1 MSTFCVPVL
10 LRDNPN
16 RYMSKR
22 IFSNEELRELEGNPN
37 VAKVSTKSI
46 TYARKFKE
54 LALQQYEQGMST
66 SDIFKQAGFN
76 FHVIGKKQPKSC
88 LVRWRRQFKENGLE
102 GLIDT
107 RGKHETKRVPRNTET
122 DRLKWLEAEVK
133 YLKAEN
139 AFLAQLRAKRA
150 E

>member
-1 MSTFCVPVL
+1 
-10 LRDNPN
+10 
-16 RYMSKR
+16 MSKR
-22 IFSNEELRELEGNPN
+22 IFSSEELKELASNPN

-46 TYARKFKE
+46 TYAQKFKE
-54 LALQQYEQGMST
+54 QAIEQYEQGMSAT
-66 SDIFKQAGFN
+66 EIFKLVGFN
-76 FHVIGKKQPKSC
+76 LRVIGRQTPKGC
-88 LVRWRRQFKENGLE
+88 LLRWRRQFKQKGLE
-102 GLIDT
+102 GLLDT
-107 RGKHETKRVPRNTET
+107 RGQNALKKDKVPRNPET